1 MRIAFIS
8 CEYPPDSSHG
18 GIATYVAQA
27 ARMMTHRGH
36 EVEVFVSSP
45 CRKGRFERDGIVEHC
60 VPEIDRRQFGVVV
73 GRTFANRHAERPFD
87 VVEGPDYNA
96 DARVA
101 IELVPQVPLVV
112 KMHTPSLTIA
122 KLNCQPGSAF
132 SNSKHFFRNI
142 RGIIASACRRKP
154 VPPFLFAPRHI
165 LACWQWDLVE
175 AAHTRNADI
184 VAPPCLELCQ
194 YARDVWKVQ
203 ADNIRLAPHPYV
215 PEKSFLTLNPET
227 TGFTVGF
234 IGKLEKRKGI
244 EILAA
249 AIPAVLQAM
258 PEAKFRFFG
267 TSARHS
273 RSGLPYDDW
282 IRQRLPQ
289 YKKQLEFLGKY
300 PLDRMAEAYGSVDV
314 CIFPSLWE
322 NFPNVCLEAMSA
334 GRAIVASNVGGMPEM
349 LDQGRVGRVAN
360 PGNPGSLAREII
372 ALLKSPSERK
382 RLGELARERVLKAYN
397 ADIIGEMMEGIYR
410 EAMIRKAAKY
420 QKIYC
425 RTC

>member
-227 TGFTVGF
+227 TGFT
-234 IGKLEKRKGI
+234 
-244 EILAA
+244 
-249 AIPAVLQAM
+249 
-258 PEAKFRFFG
+258 
-267 TSARHS
+267 
-273 RSGLPYDDW
+273 SGLSASLKNAKESKSWPLPFLLCYKPCRKQSFAFLELQPG
-282 IRQRLPQ
+282 IHVQGCLTMIGFRQRLPQ